1 MKKVLLSILA
11 TILFITLVGLLTRK
25 FQNQTLSIS
34 DNLPSLTKTKICVDE
49 TEIPVEIADTFQK
62 RQKGLSE
69 RESLAE
75 GEGMLFVFAQ
85 KDIQP
90 PFWMKK
96 MRFAI
101 DIIWI
106 DDNKIVQ
113 INEDVPAPEPGT
125 PNSELK
131 FYSPNQ
137 PIDYVL
143 EVNAGFVDEN
153 NIKIGDEVDLSS
165 LENEESTGLI

>member
-1 MKKVLLSILA
+1 MKKILFPILA

-34 DNLPSLTKTKICVDE
+34 DNLPSLAKTKIYVGE

-75 GEGMLFVFAQ
+75 REGMLFVFAQ

-96 MRFAI
+96 MKFAI

-113 INEDVPAPEPGT
+113 INENVPAPEPDT

-143 EVNAGFVDEN
+143 EVNTGFVDEN
-153 NIKIGDEVDLSS
+153 KIKIGDNVNLSGINS
-165 LENEESTGLI
+165 E

>member
-1 MKKVLLSILA
+1 MKKILLPVLA

-25 FQNQTLSIS
+25 IQNQTLSTS
-34 DNLPSLTKTKICVDE
+34 DNLPSLTKTKIYVGE

-69 RESLAE
+69 RESLAK

-96 MRFAI
+96 MEFAI

-113 INEDVPAPEPGT
+113 INEDVPAPEPDT

-131 FYSPNQ
+131 FYSSNQ

-143 EVNAGFVDEN
+143 EANAGFVVEN
-153 NIKIGDEVDLSS
+153 DIKIGDGVDLSN
-165 LENEESTGLI
+165 LEKK

>member
-1 MKKVLLSILA
+1 MKKILLPLLA
-11 TILFITLVGLLTRK
+11 IILFITLVGLLTRK

-34 DNLPSLTKTKICVDE
+34 DNLPSLTKTKIYVGE

-69 RESLAE
+69 RESLAK

-96 MRFAI
+96 MEFAI

-113 INEDVPAPEPGT
+113 INEDVPAPEPDT

-131 FYSPNQ
+131 FYSSNQ

-153 NIKIGDEVDLSS
+153 DIKIGDDFDLFN
-165 LENEESTGLI
+165 LEKK

>member
-1 MKKVLLSILA
+1 MKKILFPILA

-34 DNLPSLTKTKICVDE
+34 DNLPSLAKTKIYVGE

-69 RESLAE
+69 RKSLTE
-75 GEGMLFVFAQ
+75 GEGMLFIFAQ

-96 MRFAI
+96 MKFAI

-113 INEDVPAPEPGT
+113 INENVPAPEPDT

-131 FYSPNQ
+131 FYPPNQ

-153 NIKIGDEVDLSS
+153 KIKIGDDIDLSN
-165 LENEESTGLI
+165 LEKN

>member
-1 MKKVLLSILA
+1 MKKILLPILA

-25 FQNQTLSIS
+25 FQNQTLSIN
-34 DNLPSLTKTKICVDE
+34 DNLPSLAKTKIYVGE
-49 TEIPVEIADTFQK
+49 TEISVEIADTFQK

-85 KDIQP
+85 ENIQP
-90 PFWMKK
+90 PFWMKEMK
-96 MRFAI
+96 FAI

-113 INEDVPAPEPGT
+113 INESVLVPEPDT

-153 NIKIGDEVDLSS
+153 NIKIGDDVDLSGINS
-165 LENEESTGLI
+165 E

>member
-1 MKKVLLSILA
+1 
-11 TILFITLVGLLTRK
+11 LTRK
-25 FQNQTLSIS
+25 LQNQTLSIN
-34 DNLPSLTKTKICVDE
+34 DNLPSLAKTKIYVGE
-49 TEIPVEIADTFQK
+49 TEIFVEIADTFQK

-75 GEGMLFVFAQ
+75 GEGMLFIFAQ

-90 PFWMKK
+90 PFWMKEMK
-96 MRFAI
+96 FAI

-113 INEDVPAPEPGT
+113 INENVPAPEPDT

-131 FYSPNQ
+131 FYTPNQ
-137 PIDYVL
+137 PIDYIL
-143 EVNAGFVDEN
+143 EVNAGFVDEKGL
-153 NIKIGDEVDLSS
+153 KIGDNVDLSS
-165 LENEESTGLI
+165 LEKK

>member
-1 MKKVLLSILA
+1 MKKILLPILA

-34 DNLPSLTKTKICVDE
+34 DNLPSLAKTKIYVGE

-69 RESLAE
+69 RESLAK

-85 KDIQP
+85 ENIQP

-96 MRFAI
+96 MEFAI

-113 INEDVPAPEPGT
+113 INEDVPAPEPDT

-143 EVNAGFVDEN
+143 EVSAGFVDEN
-153 NIKIGDEVDLSS
+153 NIKIGDDVDLSS
-165 LENEESTGLI
+165 LEKN